1 MEVVARA
8 QARYIRVS
16 PRKMR
21 LVIDLIR
28 GENVSRAMSILASIN
43 KRPKK
48 YVQKALK
55 SAMSNARQNPDIKV
69 NELFISRITADGGP
83 TLKRFR
89 AAAMGRATMIRHR
102 MAHLTVELAR
112 AKQLRPQVK
121 KKKLSKRSKVKK

>member
-121 KKKLSKRSKVKK
+121 KKKLSKRGKVKK